1 MTKQTWTDERVNLLK
16 SMWGAGKTA
25 AEIAHQLGGG
35 ITRNAVIGKAH
46 RLGLSGRISPISTK
60 KIEKSHHIPPA
71 AAALLAEPVYEKSAS
86 SVSMLELTEKTC
98 RWPLGDPKK
107 AGFHFCGARPV
118 PGVPYCGHHAMAA
131 YQTSTRKFNI
141 QDDVD
146 GKKEAE
152 DALEVLDD
160 AINS

>member
-1 MTKQTWTDERVNLLK
+1 MTKQTWNDERVNLLK

-25 AEIAHQLGGG
+25 AEIAQQLGGG

-60 KIEKSHHIPPA
+60 KIEKSHHIPA
-71 AAALLAEPVYEKSAS
+71 AAQALLSEPVVEKSATAI
-86 SVSMLELTEKTC
+86 SMLELTESTC

-118 PGVPYCGHHAMAA
+118 PGLPYCGHHATAA
-131 YQTSTRKFNI
+131 YQTVMRKFNI
-141 QDDVD
+141 KDDVD
-146 GKKEAE
+146 TQTSE
-152 DALEVLDD
+152 DALTQLDD
-160 AINS
+160 AVNS